1 MDIFKTIFVAVTI
14 RLTIVL
20 ILGWENSSLSWTQ
33 DIPTVIMLVVWL
45 LCVAA
50 IIYRGGVRSHSIAR
64 IFKRLK
70 LFKKKGRKWSLNRK
84 I

>member
-1 MDIFKTIFVAVTI
+1 MPFVDIFKTIFVAVTI

-50 IIYRGGVRSHSIAR
+50 IIYRGG
-64 IFKRLK
+64 
-70 LFKKKGRKWSLNRK
+70 G
-84 I
+84 